1 MPDSP
6 GDPRVLFVMNVV
18 LSTAFAAFVVWGLS
32 FVDLVPFTVQGV
44 AGLALVLS
52 LVTYLVVVR

>member
-1 MPDSP
+1 
-6 GDPRVLFVMNVV
+6 VLFVMNVV
-18 LSTAFAAFVVWGLS
+18 LSTAFAAAVVWGLS
-32 FVDLVPFTVQGV
+32 FVGLVPFTPQGV